1 MDIFVQNSSIV
12 SRNASV
18 SSDQPAAT
26 QIGIDILKRGGNAA
40 DAAVATMAAVTVI
53 EPLSCGIGGD
63 CHCTFYRKKDKKVM
77 SVNGSGRTGK
87 NATMDKIRTA
97 GIKDPM
103 DRDCFNHGLWVSVP
117 GTIAGMVKVIEEFGS
132 GKLTMKDIFGPA
144 IRLAEEGVPIP
155 FKHATMW
162 ETCQEVFRPSKNA
175 NDLLI
180 EGKAPAPGDI
190 IYAPKLAKVLRNVA
204 EAGVESFYGGTT
216 AQNIAAAV
224 QEAGGAL
231 TAEDM
236 KEHVLNPP
244 NPSPYEPLSVDFNGV
259 TIWEMKPN
267 TMGIVALVAFNIL
280 KAYDLKA
287 LGHNSP
293 DYIHLVAE
301 ATKHAYLE
309 AWEYLCD
316 PKCCSKRVED
326 IITEEYAQKLRNKID
341 PERAYKCHQQFVGS
355 DTSYV
360 AAVDEEGNGCSFI
373 CSVSSNFGTGIIPD
387 DCGFVLHDRA
397 KSMSLEE
404 DSTNVFGP
412 NKLPLHSIIP
422 AIVTE
427 TATNDLLAVIGV
439 VGRWM
444 QPQGHLQVLLNMILF
459 GMDPQVALN
468 QPRFFVGDPR
478 PYVAY
483 KGSLQGICLEGGID
497 PSVVPFLE
505 SKGHN
510 CRFFAGYKREVF
522 GKGHVIARSKLFNP
536 NSAERSSKS
545 WWSGAD
551 PRCDGCPM
559 GY

>member
-1 MDIFVQNSSIV
+1 MDLYVQNSSVV
-12 SRNASV
+12 SKHASV
-18 SSDQPAAT
+18 CSDQPAAT

-40 DAAVATMAAVTVI
+40 DAAVATMVAVSVI
-53 EPLSCGIGGD
+53 EPLACGIGGD

-77 SVNGSGRTGK
+77 TVNGSGRTGK
-87 NATMDKIRTA
+87 NSTLDKVRAA
-97 GIKDPM
+97 GITNSTA
-103 DRDCFNHGLWVSVP
+103 REVFNHGLWVSVP
-117 GTIAGMVKVIEEFGS
+117 GAIAGMVKVVEEFGS
-132 GKLTMKDIFGPA
+132 GKDIFGPA

-155 FKHATMW
+155 FKHAMMW
-162 ETCQEVFRPSKNA
+162 DTCQDIFRHSKNA

-180 EGKAPAPGDI
+180 DGKAPAPGDI

-204 EAGVESFYGGTT
+204 DSGLEAFYTGST
-216 AQNIAAAV
+216 AKNIATAV
-224 QEAGGAL
+224 QEYGGVL
-231 TAEDM
+231 TEEDM
-236 KEHVLNPP
+236 KEHVHNPP
-244 NPSPYEPLSVDFNGV
+244 HPIPGEALSVDFNGV
-259 TIWEMKPN
+259 TIWEMRPN
-267 TMGIVALVAFNIL
+267 NMGVVSLLAFNVL
-280 KAYDLKA
+280 KGYDLKG

-301 ATKHAYLE
+301 ATKHAFLE

-326 IITEEYAQKLRNKID
+326 LLTEEFAQKLRNKID
-341 PERAYKCHQQFVGS
+341 PERAYKCHQPFIGS

-360 AAVDEEGNGCSFI
+360 AVVDEEGNGCSFI

-387 DCGFVLHDRA
+387 DCGFVMHDRA

-404 DSTNVFGP
+404 DSTNVFAP

-427 TATNDLLAVIGV
+427 TATNDLLAVIGH

-444 QPQGHLQVLLNMILF
+444 QPQGHLQVLLNMIIF

-478 PYVAY
+478 PWVEY
-483 KGSLQGICLEGGID
+483 KGSLQELRLEGGIN
-497 PSVVPFLE
+497 PAFVPCLE
-505 SKGHN
+505 SKGHI
-510 CRFFAGYKREVF
+510 CRFFSGYKREVF
-522 GKGHVIARSKLFNP
+522 GKGHVIARSKLFDP
-536 NSAERSSKS
+536 NSAERSSKT

-551 PRCDGCPM
+551 PRCDGCAM